1 MIYLSYQVNFFN
13 DHTKVVLI
21 PGEEDSLLIYINEQ
35 RESMSQLLSDLIP
48 DTCSIQ
54 IVERLLYC
62 KNVLRKI
69 MEVIAEEE
77 GGK

>member
-1 MIYLSYQVNFFN
+1 MNFFN

-21 PGEEDSLLIYINEQ
+21 PGEDEAMLIYINEQ
-35 RESMSQLLSDLIP
+35 RECTAQLLSDLNP
-48 DTCSIQ
+48 DTCPMK
-54 IVERLLYC
+54 IVERLSYC

-77 GGK
+77 NKKE